1 VQLLHSPTQQQ
12 PPQRPW
18 QQQYQQPQQQTQQQ
32 QQQAQS
38 PLRSGLQQHRHS
50 FTKQQSSQADDVLV
64 RASQTSEK
72 LGQVGNELFVI
83 SSRLQDMGRSKAQ
96 QSPSAALLSELAT
109 GE

>member
-1 VQLLHSPTQQQ
+1 MRSPTQQQ
-12 PPQRPW
+12 PPQQPW
-18 QQQYQQPQQQTQQQ
+18 
-32 QQQAQS
+32 QQAQS

-72 LGQVGNELFVI
+72 LGQVGDELFLI

-96 QSPSAALLSELAT
+96 HQSPSAALLSELAT
-109 GE
+109 GK